1 MDLHPLHRTQNTFAS
16 QPNPSPMPPTA
27 VEGVVEPLEY
37 TVKRMAQEIEALRLT
52 AQYNMAKAQ
61 KYKMQLTAALA
72 ESETGEALADKVG
85 KYKEYILQLRASEQ
99 EGAAKLE
106 KYKQHIQALRASG
119 QEGAEKLDKYK
130 ERIQALRSSGQE
142 GAEKLDKYKEHIQA
156 LRSSGQEGAEK
167 LERYRAHI
175 QALRASGQEGAEKLE
190 RYKAQI
196 RERADSEQAV
206 HGKLQKYKEYVQ
218 EIRAQGGSEDGEG
231 KLKALRDKYR
241 AVAGELADM
250 KAELPR
256 VKQLLR
262 EGGEATRRLDAVTAD
277 AQERIKT
284 LRQKLA
290 DSRADVLAS
299 AGTIHELTTARELT
313 EATAAPS
320 SSLDRVGDA
329 STTKACAEML
339 AKTHM
344 VLHTCSQFYASQDGG
359 AQDEMASALCETTDN
374 VAAFLE
380 TLRRR
385 DVHHGKSAV
394 EAA

>member
-85 KYKEYILQLRASEQ
+85 KYKEYI
-99 EGAAKLE
+99 
-106 KYKQHIQALRASG
+106 IQLRASG
-119 QEGAEKLDKYK
+119 QEGAEKLGKYK
-130 ERIQALRSSGQE
+130 Q
-142 GAEKLDKYKEHIQA
+142 
-156 LRSSGQEGAEK
+156 
-167 LERYRAHI
+167 HI

-231 KLKALRDKYR
+231 KLKALKDKYR

-394 EAA
+394 EGA